1 MAGKHEFEQIVSWC
15 GKNNI
20 HVETQQT
27 EKMVKYLGLILEASK
42 KMNLVSA
49 KDLDMLLERHLI
61 DSLNALIGVVIKP
74 GSQCADLGSGAGF
87 PGIPIAI
94 ARPDIS
100 IDLIESRRLKS
111 LFLAM
116 VVDELHI
123 SNVKIVHSRWEK
135 ESANY
140 DIIFA
145 RAVYN
150 ESDLMKLALPRLRP
164 GGILIYFEKFMKIK
178 IINGLN

>member
-1 MAGKHEFEQIVSWC
+1 MSDKHEFEQIVSWC

-20 HVETQQT
+20 HIETPQA
-27 EKMVKYLGLILEASK
+27 EKMMKYLDLIRDVSK
-42 KMNLVSA
+42 KMNLVSP
-49 KDLDMLLERHLI
+49 KDLETLLERHLL

-74 GSQCADLGSGAGF
+74 GSRCADLGSGAGF

-111 LFLAM
+111 LFLSRVAE
-116 VVDELHI
+116 ELHL
-123 SNVKIVHSRWEK
+123 SNARIIHSRWEK

-140 DIIFA
+140 DFIFA

-150 ESDLMKLALPRLRP
+150 ESDLMKLALPRLNP

-178 IINGLN
+178 IIEGLN